1 MARPTL
7 PVDMLSDSTRISN
20 DEREVRKSV
29 EKALQGKSD
38 KLRPPTHWSKER
50 KKLYNFIKKECF
62 PPDTLSNLDRFLLE
76 ELVVSLDRKATLDKL
91 IDEDLEHL
99 ENVQTR
105 QAREH
110 CRKSALDCMRDLG
123 MSRAARAK
131 VADQVA
137 SMTKK
142 PVTVFDV
149 MGDDED

>member
-1 MARPTL
+1 M
-7 PVDMLSDSTRISN
+7 
-20 DEREVRKSV
+20 
-29 EKALQGKSD
+29 
-38 KLRPPTHWSKER
+38 
-50 KKLYNFIKKECF
+50 
-62 PPDTLSNLDRFLLE
+62 
-76 ELVVSLDRKATLDKL
+76 SLDRKATLDKL